1 VGPELIDCRAIAPY
15 CIVHKYKFRASLIII
30 IIIIIIITL
39 NRQLSRGCREGTV
52 LPSLPLGG
60 KPS

>member
-30 IIIIIIITL
+30 IIIIITL

>member
-30 IIIIIIITL
+30 IIIITL

>member
-15 CIVHKYKFRASLIII
+15 RIVHKYKFRASL